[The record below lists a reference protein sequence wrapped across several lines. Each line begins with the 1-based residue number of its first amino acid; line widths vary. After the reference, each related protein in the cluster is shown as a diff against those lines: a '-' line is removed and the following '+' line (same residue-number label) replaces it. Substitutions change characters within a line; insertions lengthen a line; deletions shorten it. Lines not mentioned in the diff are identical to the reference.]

1 KLSVAGRTDA
11 GVHASGQVASFVAP
25 DGVDLERL
33 QRGLNGILGPEVVA
47 LDVSVV
53 ADSFNARHSA
63 TEREYVYRIRTAPV
77 ADPFTARFVW
87 HRPGQLRIGRMRQA
101 APLLAGEDDFASFCR
116 APQLPASTTRN
127 LRGLTVSKADDEV
140 AIRAAADLFLP
151 QLGGSLG

>member
-87 HRPGQLRIGRMRQA
+87 HRPVQLPIGPVRQA
-101 APLLAGEDDFASFCR
+101 PRLL
-116 APQLPASTTRN
+116 P
-127 LRGLTVSKADDEV
+127 
-140 AIRAAADLFLP
+140 
-151 QLGGSLG
+151 GGHVFGAVFRCA